1 MPADEAVE
9 TMLAHMTD
17 PANASH
23 LPLSRGEP
31 PWVSP
36 EPPWGTPCTSKE
48 VGGGLHSAHCL
59 AGASVVL
66 VVNNLGGLSCLELGI
81 VAGAAVRGLGESG
94 GTPEP
99 PPELSAP
106 EGAFLQ
112 SHLAHGHP

>member
-1 MPADEAVE
+1 MPAEEAVE

-31 PWVSP
+31 PACP
-36 EPPWGTPCTSKE
+36 RAPPAHPGR
-48 VGGGLHSAHCL
+48 GAHSARCL

-99 PPELSAP
+99 P
-106 EGAFLQ
+106 GALC
-112 SHLAHGHP
+112 S

>member
-1 MPADEAVE
+1 M
-9 TMLAHMTD
+9 
-17 PANASH
+17 
-23 LPLSRGEP
+23 
-31 PWVSP
+31 
-36 EPPWGTPCTSKE
+36 
-48 VGGGLHSAHCL
+48 
-59 AGASVVL
+59 VL

-112 SHLAHGHP
+112 PHLAHGHP

>member
-48 VGGGLHSAHCL
+48 VGGGFTLL
-59 AGASVVL
+59 AASQVL
-66 VVNNLGGLSCLELGI
+66 PWCWW
-81 VAGAAVRGLGESG
+81 
-94 GTPEP
+94 
-99 PPELSAP
+99 
-106 EGAFLQ
+106 
-112 SHLAHGHP
+112 

>member
-1 MPADEAVE
+1 MPAEEAVE

-31 PWVSP
+31 PAYP
-36 EPPWGTPCTSKE
+36 RAPPAHPGR
-48 VGGGLHSAHCL
+48 GAHSARCL

-99 PPELSAP
+99 P
-106 EGAFLQ
+106 GALC
-112 SHLAHGHP
+112 S